1 MRKTALII
9 GASGD
14 IGSEIAIQ
22 LGKEGYQLLLHY
34 NRNRDMLVRV
44 REQVERESILA
55 ELQCDMS
62 NIEAVKQLLA
72 ALVFRVD
79 IIIFASGN
87 AYYGLFQE
95 MPIEKIDEMLTIHV
109 KAPMMIT
116 KHLLPEMI
124 RNKSGRIIFITSIW
138 GEVGASNEVV
148 YSALKGAQNTFVK
161 ALAKEVGAS
170 GITVNAVSPGYIDTK
185 MNGHLLAEE
194 KDSILAEIPVHRA
207 GTSKEVAHT
216 ISFLMHEQAGYI
228 NGEIIGMN
236 GGW

>member
-1 MRKTALII
+1 MII

-34 NRNRDMLVRV
+34 NRNRDMLVKV

>member
-34 NRNRDMLVRV
+34 NRNRDMLVKV

>member
-1 MRKTALII
+1 
-9 GASGD
+9 
-14 IGSEIAIQ
+14 
-22 LGKEGYQLLLHY
+22 
-34 NRNRDMLVRV
+34 
-44 REQVERESILA
+44 
-55 ELQCDMS
+55 
-62 NIEAVKQLLA
+62 
-72 ALVFRVD
+72 
-79 IIIFASGN
+79 
-87 AYYGLFQE
+87 
-95 MPIEKIDEMLTIHV
+95 IEKIDEMLTIHV